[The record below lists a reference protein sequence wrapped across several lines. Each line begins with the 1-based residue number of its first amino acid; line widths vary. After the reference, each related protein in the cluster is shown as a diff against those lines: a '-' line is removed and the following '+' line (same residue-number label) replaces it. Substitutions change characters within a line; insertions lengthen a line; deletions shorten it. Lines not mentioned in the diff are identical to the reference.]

1 MDSKI
6 PDNTDLPPSKSQ
18 RKRDAR
24 VLFVFSRDLVAMSA
38 RQLTALPIETDLRQA
53 IDFAQSIKSHVA
65 RKRQV
70 QFIAKIMRSRD
81 VLAIREAQA
90 AQELEARQLTVRQHR
105 VEAWRD
111 KLLTDGDE
119 ALTELLRQMETFDI
133 QALRHLVRNAR
144 KESERGKPP
153 SSSRKLFRLLREM
166 DGEQDLPAIFIN
178 R

>member
-24 VLFVFSRDLVAMSA
+24 ALFELCLDLVAMST

-90 AQELEARQLTVRQHR
+90 AQELEARQLTLRHNR
-105 VEAWRD
+105 AEAWRD

-166 DGEQDLPAIFIN
+166 DGEQGLPAILIN
-178 R
+178 G